1 MKKRLL
7 LTITAINIVCG
18 LFAQKIDFNKPG
30 RNEQVSTETGYSPW
44 AVTDT
49 EEAVGTFDGVTLT
62 ISCDANYDGGYVSS
76 NYWKDGVENKGYKLI
91 GDGLVG
97 YQNGHDIVTSGAVKI
112 DVKISG
118 LSAGTHTLQAYHN
131 NFEGLVAPDID
142 VLLNGTVVLTGIKQT
157 NRDVST
163 VTCGQSF
170 VEFLVNDGESV
181 TVSYLS
187 KPVNGT
193 SYGTTSV
200 TINALAFDVVDNMKT
215 AQEPYPANTD
225 YHVDADA
232 GTVTLKWTPA
242 TSAVK
247 HHVMFG
253 SSAESLSEIGST
265 TNDNFTVSGLS
276 SMTTYYWRIDEEMA
290 NGEISKGTLW
300 TFRPRHL
307 AFPGA
312 EGYGKY
318 AIGGRG
324 GTVYHV
330 TNLEDNGDDA
340 SPIEGS
346 FRYGIKKVSGPRT
359 IVFDVSGEIHLKS
372 RLTCGD
378 KYVTIAGQTA
388 PGAGIMLRGAPF
400 GMASD
405 GITRFIRNRRGHISD
420 EDPDNIGL
428 DGLGMAGNDHSIMDH
443 CSISWTI
450 DEAFSSRGGKSLTL
464 QHTLISEALN
474 VAGHPNYSDG
484 KAHGFAATIG
494 GGEMGGICGS
504 YHHNLLAHC
513 EGRNWSISG
522 GLDGSGYYDG
532 HHDVYNNVVYNWGG
546 RATDGG
552 THEMNF
558 VNNYYKMGPSTSQS
572 TLMTLQLEGTG
583 KGTQSVYVS
592 GNIRQEKNNGKLTED
607 KKGTT
612 YKYSTSG
619 GQVVDWDPLP
629 TSPFAFFNPE
639 GNAETAQAAFKN
651 VLSDAGCTLPRFD
664 NHDKRMV
671 REALNGTTST
681 VGSRSGKKGLIDSEE
696 DSGCE
701 GFDLEKLG
709 ITTESRPSDWDTDQ
723 DGMPDW
729 FEELK
734 GTNPHNADNNED
746 PDGDGY
752 TNLEDYLNW
761 MAEPNYQV
769 AESTEINLAD
779 WFAGYSAPSY
789 TISEGIEG
797 TINGNLLI
805 VTPSTASDKLFSIK
819 VTATE
824 DGISLTRQFNFAHT
838 TEATGINEL
847 QNNKKQESRWY
858 NLNGQTITSPQ
869 HGVYIH
875 DGKKVIK

>member
-1 MKKRLL
+1 M
-7 LTITAINIVCG
+7 
-18 LFAQKIDFNKPG
+18 
-30 RNEQVSTETGYSPW
+30 S
-44 AVTDT
+44 
-49 EEAVGTFDGVTLT
+49 
-62 ISCDANYDGGYVSS
+62 
-76 NYWKDGVENKGYKLI
+76 
-91 GDGLVG
+91 
-97 YQNGHDIVTSGAVKI
+97 
-112 DVKISG
+112 
-118 LSAGTHTLQAYHN
+118 
-131 NFEGLVAPDID
+131 
-142 VLLNGTVVLTGIKQT
+142 
-157 NRDVST
+157 
-163 VTCGQSF
+163 
-170 VEFLVNDGESV
+170 
-181 TVSYLS
+181 
-187 KPVNGT
+187 GT

-242 TSAVK
+242 TSAIK
-247 HHVMFG
+247 HHVVFG

-265 TNDNFTVSGLS
+265 TNDSYTVGGLS

-324 GTVYHV
+324 GMVYHV
-330 TNLEDNGDDA
+330 TNLEDNGDDDA
-340 SPIEGS
+340 PIEGS

-405 GITRFIRNRRGHISD
+405 GITRFIRSRRGHISG

-484 KAHGFAATIG
+484 TAHGYAATIG

-532 HHDVYNNVVYNWGG
+532 HHDIYNNVVYNWGG

-558 VNNYYKMGPSTSQS
+558 VNNYYKMGPATSQS
-572 TLMTLQLEGTG
+572 TLVNLQLEGTG
-583 KGTQSVYVS
+583 KGSQSVYVS

-607 KKGTT
+607 KRGTT

-681 VGSRSGKKGLIDSEE
+681 AGSRSGKKGLIDSEE
-696 DSGCE
+696 DNGCE

-723 DGMPDW
+723 DGMPNW

-734 GTNPHNADNNED
+734 GTNPYNADNNED

-769 AESTEINLAD
+769 AESTEINLGD

-789 TISEGIEG
+789 TISDGMEG
-797 TINGNLLI
+797 TINGNLLT
-805 VTPSTASDKLFSIK
+805 VTPSGENLFSIK

-824 DGISLTRQFNFAHT
+824 DGISLTRQFNFAYT
-838 TEATGINEL
+838 TGATGINEL
-847 QNNKKQESRWY
+847 QNSKKQESRWY
-858 NLNGQTITSPQ
+858 NLNGQSIISPQ
-869 HGVYIH
+869 HGVYIYN
-875 DGKKVIK
+875 GKKVVK

>member
-1 MKKRLL
+1 MNKRYILALL
-7 LTITAINIVCG
+7 ALSTVWGIH
-18 LFAQKIDFNKPG
+18 AQKIDFNKPG
-30 RNEQVSTETGYSPW
+30 RNEQVSTETGFSPW

-49 EEAVGTFDGVTLT
+49 QEAVATFDGITLT
-62 ISCDANYDGGYVSS
+62 ISCDPQYAGGYVSG
-76 NYWKDGVENKGYKLI
+76 NYWKDGVESKGYKLI

-97 YQNGHDIVTSGAVKI
+97 YQNGHDQVTSGAVKI

-118 LSAGTHTLQAYHN
+118 LAPGTHTLQAFHN
-131 NFEGLVAPDID
+131 NFEGLQAPDIE
-142 VLLNGTVVLTGIKQT
+142 VLVNGTVVKTGIKQT
-157 NRDVST
+157 NRDISV

-170 VEFLVNDGESV
+170 VEFQVVDGEPV

-187 KPVNGT
+187 KPAQGT

-200 TINALAFDVVDNMKT
+200 TINALAFDVADNLNT

-225 YHVDADA
+225 FHVDADD
-232 GTVTLKWTPA
+232 GYVVLSWVPA
-242 TSAVK
+242 ATAVK

-253 SSAESLSEIGST
+253 TSEDDLNEVACVATDSH
-265 TNDNFTVSGLS
+265 TVSGLS
-276 SMTTYYWRIDEEMA
+276 SMNTYYWRIDEENA
-290 NGEISKGTLW
+290 VGEINKGTVW
-300 TFRPRHL
+300 SFRPRHL

-330 TNLEDNGDDA
+330 TNLEDNGDDNN
-340 SPIEGS
+340 PIAGS

-359 IVFDVSGEIHLKS
+359 IVFDVSGTIHLKS

-400 GMASD
+400 GMGSD
-405 GITRFIRNRRGHISD
+405 GITRFLRSRRGQISD
-420 EDPDNIGL
+420 QDPEGIGL

-443 CSISWTI
+443 CSVSWTI
-450 DEAFSSRGGKSLTL
+450 DEAFSSRGAKNLTL
-464 QHTLISEALN
+464 QHSLISEALN

-484 KAHGFAATIG
+484 TAHGYAATIG

-522 GLDGSGYYDG
+522 GLDGAGYYDG

-558 VNNYYKMGPSTSQS
+558 VNNYYKMGPATSQS
-572 TLMTLQLEGTG
+572 TLMNLQLEGTG

-607 KKGTT
+607 KRGTT
-612 YKYSTSG
+612 YKYNTSG
-619 GQVVDWDPLP
+619 GQVVDWNPLP
-629 TSPFAFFNPE
+629 TTPFAFFNPE
-639 GNAETAQAAFKN
+639 GNAETARAAFKN
-651 VLSDAGCTLPRFD
+651 VLSDAGCNLPLID
-664 NHDKRMV
+664 NHDRRMV
-671 REALNGTTST
+671 SETLTGTST
-681 VGSRSGKKGLIDSEE
+681 TKGSRSGKKGLIDSEE
-696 DSGCE
+696 DNGCE
-701 GFDLEKLG
+701 GFDMEKLG
-709 ITTESRPSDWDTDQ
+709 ITSESRPSDWDHDQ

-729 FEELK
+729 FEELT
-734 GTNPHNADNNED
+734 GTNPYDADNNED

-761 MAEPNYQV
+761 IAAPNYQL
-769 AESTEINLAD
+769 AESTEISLSP
-779 WFAGYSAPSY
+779 WFAGYTQPSY
-789 TISEGIEG
+789 TIATGSHAAIDG
-797 TINGNLLI
+797 
-805 VTPSTASDKLFSIK
+805 DKLTVVPTGHEKMFTIT

-824 DGISLTRQFNFAHT
+824 DGISLTREFHFACT
-838 TEATGINEL
+838 RGATGIHEL
-847 QNNKKQESRWY
+847 RDSVKPSSGWY
-858 NLNGQTITSPQ
+858 NLNGQPVASPRQ
-869 HGVYIH
+869 GVYIRN
-875 DGKKVIK
+875 GKKIMR

>member
-44 AVTDT
+44 TVTDT
-49 EEAVGTFDGVTLT
+49 KEAIGTFDGVTLA
-62 ISCDANYDGGYVSS
+62 ISCDDNYAGGYVSS

-131 NFEGLVAPDID
+131 NFEGLNAPDID
-142 VLLNGTVVLTGIKQT
+142 VLVNGKIVMTGIKQT

-170 VEFLVNDGESV
+170 VEFQVNDGESV
-181 TVSYLS
+181 TISYLS
-187 KPVNGT
+187 KPVSDT

-247 HHVMFG
+247 HHVVFG

-265 TNDNFTVSGLS
+265 TNDSYTVGGLS

-300 TFRPRHL
+300 SFRPRHL

-330 TNLEDNGDDA
+330 TNLEDNGDDS

-405 GITRFIRNRRGHISD
+405 GITRFIRSRRGHISG

-484 KAHGFAATIG
+484 TAHGYAATIG

-532 HHDVYNNVVYNWGG
+532 HHDIYNNVVYNWGG

-558 VNNYYKMGPSTSQS
+558 VNNYYKMGPATSQS
-572 TLMTLQLEGTG
+572 TLVNLQLEGTG

-607 KKGTT
+607 KRGTT

-671 REALNGTTST
+671 REALNGTT
-681 VGSRSGKKGLIDSEE
+681 
-696 DSGCE
+696 
-701 GFDLEKLG
+701 
-709 ITTESRPSDWDTDQ
+709 
-723 DGMPDW
+723 
-729 FEELK
+729 
-734 GTNPHNADNNED
+734 
-746 PDGDGY
+746 
-752 TNLEDYLNW
+752 
-761 MAEPNYQV
+761 
-769 AESTEINLAD
+769 
-779 WFAGYSAPSY
+779 
-789 TISEGIEG
+789 
-797 TINGNLLI
+797 
-805 VTPSTASDKLFSIK
+805 
-819 VTATE
+819 
-824 DGISLTRQFNFAHT
+824 
-838 TEATGINEL
+838 
-847 QNNKKQESRWY
+847 
-858 NLNGQTITSPQ
+858 
-869 HGVYIH
+869 
-875 DGKKVIK
+875 